1 MIHRHHRKRRSQ
13 GGDDTPTNVIAIPD
27 ELHAWIHEN
36 PEKAY
41 QLGLLVRS
49 TDDPAEI
56 EITLP
61 PDLVTLKKTRVKKER
76 PAAKPRNR
84 VTIGI
89 HVPKDEREDGA
100 GILDDLIDQSRDI
113 LAPLLGWEDDVP
125 PYFVLV
131 AVLHDWLTGQQSLEE
146 QGE

>member
-13 GGDDTPTNVIAIPD
+13 GGDDSPTNVIAIPD
-27 ELHAWIHEN
+27 ELHNWIHAN

-61 PDLVTLKKTRVKKER
+61 PDLVQMKKTRAKVER
-76 PAAKPRNR
+76 KPAPPRNR
-84 VTIGI
+84 ATIGI

-100 GILDDLIDQSRDI
+100 GILDDLVQMARDQ
-113 LAPLLGWEDDVP
+113 LCEAMGWEDDVP

-131 AVLHDWLTGQQSLEE
+131 AVLHDWLNTDRQDDGAA
-146 QGE
+146 